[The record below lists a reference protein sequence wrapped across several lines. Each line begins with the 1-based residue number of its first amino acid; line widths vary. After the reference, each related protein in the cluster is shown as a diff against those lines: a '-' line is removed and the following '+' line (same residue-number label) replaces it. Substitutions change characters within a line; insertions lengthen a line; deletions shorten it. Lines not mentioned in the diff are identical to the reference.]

1 MGMEAP
7 GGIDNSRSPKIEDP
21 AYVHAFNYM
30 HKYGM
35 NLLANNLNRM
45 SVEDLNQLGGD
56 LGGWV
61 TPDTEDEEKAI
72 AALMIYQDILDEI
85 KKAPGGLYSM
95 SEELGKRKIAAINN
109 FKIKAGI

>member
-21 AYVHAFNYM
+21 AYVHAF
-30 HKYGM
+30 
-35 NLLANNLNRM
+35 NRM